1 MIAIYVCAGIAVY
14 AALRVVIE
22 RNTMRKLPL
31 LNVVSFAVTGIIA
44 LLLPHPITIAAAA
57 AYFVGSTL
65 ESNAIASTWAGAIF
79 NRDPFDKLI
88 SLSVLIAGVFPFIV
102 ERGFLDVAIATA
114 LIAPLSTI
122 FTLMVCR
129 RVQV

>member
-1 MIAIYVCAGIAVY
+1 MNDIVMFASG
-14 AALRVVIE
+14 ALILIG
-22 RNTMRKLPL
+22 T
-31 LNVVSFAVTGIIA
+31 
-44 LLLPHPITIAAAA
+44 AAAI
-57 AYFVGSTL
+57 L
-65 ESNAIASTWAGAIF
+65 

-122 FTLMVCR
+122 FILMVCR

>member
-1 MIAIYVCAGIAVY
+1 MNDIVMIASAVLILAGMVATIY
-14 AALRVVIE
+14 
-22 RNTMRKLPL
+22 
-31 LNVVSFAVTGIIA
+31 
-44 LLLPHPITIAAAA
+44 
-57 AYFVGSTL
+57 
-65 ESNAIASTWAGAIF
+65 

-102 ERGFLDVAIATA
+102 ERGFLDIALATA
-114 LIAPLSTI
+114 LIAPLSTL

>member
-1 MIAIYVCAGIAVY
+1 MNDVVMFASVLLILIGM
-14 AALRVVIE
+14 AA
-22 RNTMRKLPL
+22 
-31 LNVVSFAVTGIIA
+31 
-44 LLLPHPITIAAAA
+44 
-57 AYFVGSTL
+57 
-65 ESNAIASTWAGAIF
+65 AIF
-79 NRDPFDKLI
+79 NRDPFDTLI